1 MHKLRYSRLAKYDM
15 EEIIHYI
22 SYELKNKKAALDLE
36 MEFERQAKNILTFP
50 YGASEY
56 QSSEILEHQ
65 YRKTKANNF
74 YIFYFIDEENKTI
87 TISRVLYQKRDIDNL
102 LK

>member
-1 MHKLRYSRLAKYDM
+1 M
-15 EEIIHYI
+15 EEIIFYV
-22 SYELKNKKAALDLE
+22 SNELKNITAAINLIEDFKKE
-36 MEFERQAKNILTFP
+36 ENKILTFP

-56 QSSEILEHQ
+56 QTIKPLEHS
-65 YRKTKANNF
+65 YRKTKVKNF
-74 YIFYFIDEENKTI
+74 YLFYYIDEENKLI